1 MESLSTTV
9 TTDRQKPT
17 LEREDTSIA
26 ETTDSSGEAPPPQ
39 EGEGEGEVVYDWS
52 AGLDE
57 RDDSSL
63 YFYPDQGN
71 IVFASA
77 IDGWGFR

>member
-1 MESLSTTV
+1 MESVSV
-9 TTDRQKPT
+9 APDRQKQAVERGGSPS
-17 LEREDTSIA
+17 LETAGGE
-26 ETTDSSGEAPPPQ
+26 GEAPPPQ
-39 EGEGEGEVVYDWS
+39 EGEGEEEVVYDWS

-57 RDDSSL
+57 RDDSAL

-71 IVFASA
+71 IVFAAA

>member
-1 MESLSTTV
+1 MESVSTSV
-9 TTDRQKPT
+9 AADGQKQTGNSGSSTMPGT
-17 LEREDTSIA
+17 ADGGPREVA
-26 ETTDSSGEAPPPQ
+26 GE
-39 EGEGEGEVVYDWS
+39 EEGEGEVVYDWS

-71 IVFASA
+71 IVFAAA

>member
-9 TTDRQKPT
+9 TTDRPKPT

-39 EGEGEGEVVYDWS
+39 EGDVEGEVVYDWS

>member
-1 MESLSTTV
+1 MESVSSSAA
-9 TTDRQKPT
+9 TDRQKQAVERGSSPT
-17 LEREDTSIA
+17 PEAADDI
-26 ETTDSSGEAPPPQ
+26 GEAPPPQ

-57 RDDSSL
+57 KDDSSL